1 MTGFLLTAKQ
11 KLMLCINKRLYRS
24 HRPDWRY
31 GYRCD
36 WPHRRNRSYWP
47 HRADWR
53 NRSYWSHW
61 PNWRYGYRRNRSYWS
76 HWSDRCY
83 GCRCDWAYRSHRPD
97 RRYWSY
103 GSHGC
108 NRPNR

>member
-1 MTGFLLTAKQ
+1 
-11 KLMLCINKRLYRS
+11 MLCINKRLY
-24 HRPDWRY
+24 
-31 GYRCD
+31 
-36 WPHRRNRSYWP
+36 
-47 HRADWR
+47 
-53 NRSYWSHW
+53 
-61 PNWRYGYRRNRSYWS
+61 
-76 HWSDRCY
+76 WSDRCY